1 MYRWILK
8 FSDNVKIKIRSS
20 NNLLSVI
27 LINLAL
33 LLLHKQFPNII
44 GLEETELDL
53 RKKFTVQK
61 GKFLQTSH
69 DRNH

>member
-1 MYRWILK
+1 MHRWILK

-20 NNLLSVI
+20 NNLLSVMS
-27 LINLAL
+27 INLAL

-53 RKKFTVQK
+53 RKKFIVQK